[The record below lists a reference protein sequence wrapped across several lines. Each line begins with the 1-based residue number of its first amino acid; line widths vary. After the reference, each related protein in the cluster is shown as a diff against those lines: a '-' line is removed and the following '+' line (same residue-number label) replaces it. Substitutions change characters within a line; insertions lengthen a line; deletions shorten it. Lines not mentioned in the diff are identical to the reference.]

1 MRSFAVVFLVGL
13 AAVAVVGLI
22 ERSSLVY
29 SDGVN
34 RAVVAAELETG
45 DRACQAPMRVP
56 AGATFDHVGFQAVTY
71 GMPGPPLR
79 VEVLD
84 DASGDRLAVGRLD
97 AGYPDL
103 AQRSV
108 EVGRVR
114 TDDALRVCFVNEGA
128 GTVAII
134 GQIGIASPPTSG
146 TLNGTPIDK
155 DLTVSLRTDERSL
168 LAWLPDMAERASV
181 FRAGWVSPV
190 VYLLLGLG
198 IVVVAPV
205 LLARGHRPRRRQPI
219 AADGSALT

>member
-13 AAVAVVGLI
+13 VAVAAIGLM

-34 RAVVAAELETG
+34 RAVIAAELQTG
-45 DRACQAPMRVP
+45 DRACQAPLRLP
-56 AGATFDHVGFQAVTY
+56 TGTTFDHVGFQAVTY
-71 GMPGPPLR
+71 GMPGPRLR
-79 VEVLD
+79 VEVFD
-84 DASGDRLAVGRLD
+84 DVSGDRLAVGHLS

-114 TDDALRVCFVNEGA
+114 TDDALRVCFVNEDPGK
-128 GTVAII
+128 VAII
-134 GQIGIASPPTSG
+134 GSVGTASPPTSG

-155 DLTVSLRTDERSL
+155 DLTVSLRAEERPL
-168 LAWLPDMAERASV
+168 LAWLPDMAERASL
-181 FRAGWVSPV
+181 FRSGWVSPV

-205 LLARGHRPRRRQPI
+205 LLARGIARAA
-219 AADGSALT
+219 AADRG